1 MMSGFER
8 LWRSSI
14 LMGAVAAGLVMVIF
28 TAPAFSHGP
37 ADVTLNYDQGKQTLS
52 VTVTH
57 SPFSDSH
64 YVKEIEIGKNGKT
77 VGKYPY
83 TAQAGEKFTYTYKIP
98 AQPGDVLEVKA
109 TCSKY
114 GSKTGRIVVEKLM

>member
-1 MMSGFER
+1 MLMRFEGS
-8 LWRSSI
+8 WKSKI
-14 LMGAVAAGLVMVIF
+14 FIGVASVALVMVVY

-37 ADVTLNYDQGKQTLS
+37 ADVALNYDQGKQVLS

-64 YVKEIEIGKNGKT
+64 YVKEIEIGKNGKS

-83 TAQAGEKFTYTYKIP
+83 AAQPGEKFTYTYKVP
-98 AQPGDVLEVKA
+98 AQPGDVLEAKA

-114 GSKTGRIVVEKLM
+114 GSKTGKMVVEKLM